1 MWCRTPF
8 LPIRIEIKNLTGGQA
23 SSTSLHQGSNSISID
38 GSRTQKLGIAENI
51 QTPLTGVNLPAA
63 NTFYPVLSIRLKSTA
78 LQGIVLPTVFQ
89 ANTLDNTDI
98 FYEIVRNATLNGTWV
113 DMPDTNSFTQYNVT
127 ASGALTGGTSIDSG
141 FIGTQ
146 TGSVGVRIDQDTVY
160 QLGRSN
166 MGTVSD
172 TFTIA
177 VAATASNKDAVA
189 FLTWIEQR

>member
-8 LPIRIEIKNLTGGQA
+8 LPIRVEIKNLTGGQA
-23 SSTSLHQGSNSISID
+23 SSTTFHQGSNSIAID

-51 QTPLTGVNLPAA
+51 QTPLAGIRLT
-63 NTFYPVLSIRLKSTA
+63 TKDIFYPLLSIRLKSTA

-89 ANTLDNTDI
+89 VNTLDNTDL
-98 FYEIVRNATLNGTWV
+98 FYKVVRNATLNGTWV

-127 ASGALTGGTSIDSG
+127 ASGALSGGTSIDSG
-141 FIGTQ
+141 FVHAQSGS
-146 TGSVGVRIDQDTVY
+146 TGIRIDQDTVY
-160 QLGRSN
+160 QIGRSS

-177 VAATASNKDAVA
+177 AAAVANLKDALA